1 MTIETPITKFS
12 WLWAIV
18 VGVLLGGVT
27 AAAVT
32 QSQVDDLR
40 TDVTELKTARIHTAE
55 DIADIKATQR
65 EQTRS
70 LGEIKTD
77 LKTILRE
84 MNDDRQ
90 QNKR

>member
-1 MTIETPITKFS
+1 MTSEIPIAKFS

-18 VGVLLGGVT
+18 VGVLLGGAT

-40 TDVTELKTARIHTAE
+40 TDVTDLETARIHTAE

-65 EQTRS
+65 AQARS
-70 LGEIKTD
+70 LEEIKTD

-84 MNDDRQ
+84 MSDDRK